1 MNRTLLLILCDFLL
15 LNLLA
20 LTRWEQAEPTRPEQ
34 RPSVRAGG
42 EAEQVTAQDDVA
54 DIMRLSLE
62 DERAAREALEQRL
75 GETQEQLQARA
86 QAVEQLEAERTQLA
100 STLTETRESAEELR
114 RRVEQAA
121 RDAATSRERMEQ
133 LQRDLE
139 QREADAAR
147 QQQQLA
153 ELERQRVEAQQRIQQ
168 LDVAVRVAQQEKEI
182 LRETADTYRQQAQTE
197 REERLKVQESTT
209 QLAQGVG
216 QLAEKSAEITREM
229 RENRPINA
237 NALFSEF
244 LGNRVPST
252 IRAQRPGFFGEVD
265 RESSAQTILVT
276 DGQATYAVLHIED
289 TPFTLYDPYTDWS
302 RIGATLSR
310 GSQGVSIPEILF
322 LSVDP
327 RVIALPLTPEQVT
340 ALGRKVYQT
349 ALDPFRFPEAVL
361 ISNGGQG
368 YGEVPFKLDPNNPSY
383 VRMDNRLVRRLIGD
397 FSPSRGDL
405 VLSKTGELLGVM
417 VPSDVCAL
425 IGHFEP
431 LRRVPTGELGATR
444 TGPIFA
450 DIARRVGVGPSRVS
464 PPRR

>member
-1 MNRTLLLILCDFLL
+1 MNRTLLLIMCDFLL

-34 RPSVRAGG
+34 RPSVRVGG
-42 EAEQVTAQDDVA
+42 DGEQATAQDDVA
-54 DIMRLSLE
+54 DVMRLSLE

-75 GETQEQLQARA
+75 GQTQEQLQARE
-86 QAVEQLEAERTQLA
+86 QTVEQLEAQRSELA
-100 STLTETRESAEELR
+100 STLTSTQETAEELR
-114 RRVEQAA
+114 ARVEAA
-121 RDAATSRERMEQ
+121 SRDAATSKERLAQ

-139 QREADAAR
+139 QREAEAAR
-147 QQQQLA
+147 QQQQLT
-153 ELERQRVEAQQRIQQ
+153 ELEKQRVEAQQRIQQ
-168 LDVAVRVAQQEKEI
+168 LDVAVRVAEQEKSI
-182 LRETADTYRQQAQTE
+182 LRETADTYREQAEIE
-197 REERLKVQESTT
+197 REQRIKVQESTT

-252 IRAQRPGFFGEVD
+252 IRAHRPGFFGQVD
-265 RESSAQTILVT
+265 REARAQTILVT
-276 DGQATYAVLHIED
+276 DGQSTYAILHLED
-289 TPFTLYDPYTDWS
+289 TPFTLYDPYTDWA
-302 RIGATLSR
+302 RIEATLNR
-310 GSQGVSIPEILF
+310 GSGRGVSASEILF

-327 RVIALPLTPEQVT
+327 RVVALPLTPEQVAT
-340 ALGRKVYQT
+340 LGVKVYQT
-349 ALDPFRFPEAVL
+349 ALDPFKFPEAVL

-368 YGEVPFKLDPNNPSY
+368 YGEVPFKLDANNPSY
-383 VRMDNRLVRRLIGD
+383 VRMDNRLVRRLFGD

-417 VPSDVCAL
+417 VTSDVCAL

-431 LRRVPTGELGATR
+431 FRRITTGELGSAR
-444 TGPIFA
+444 TSEIFA
-450 DIARRVGVGPSRVS
+450 DIASRVGVGRMN

>member
-34 RPSVRAGG
+34 RPSVRVG
-42 EAEQVTAQDDVA
+42 EGEGEQATPADDVA
-54 DIMRLSLE
+54 DVMRLSLE
-62 DERAAREALEQRL
+62 DERAAREQLEQRL
-75 GETQEQLQARA
+75 GMTEQQLQARE
-86 QAVEQLEAERTQLA
+86 QAVAQLEALRAQLEA
-100 STLTETRESAEELR
+100 SLGETRETAEELR
-114 RRVEQAA
+114 ARVEQAT
-121 RDAATSRERMEQ
+121 RDATMSRERLAQ

-139 QREADAAR
+139 QREAEAAR
-147 QQQQLA
+147 QQQ
-153 ELERQRVEAQQRIQQ
+153 ELQALSRQQAEAQQRIQQ
-168 LDVAVRVAQQEKEI
+168 LNVAVQVAEQEKAI
-182 LRETADTYRQQAQTE
+182 LRETADTYRTQAEIE
-197 REERLKVQESTT
+197 REERLKVQESAT

-216 QLAEKSAEITREM
+216 QLAEKSAEITREI

-244 LGNRVPST
+244 LANRVPSR

-265 RESSAQTILVT
+265 RDAGAQTVLVT
-276 DGQATYAVLHIED
+276 DGQQTYAILHFED
-289 TPFTLYDPYTDWS
+289 TPFTLFDPYTDWA
-302 RIGATLSR
+302 RIEASLVR
-310 GSQGVSIPEILF
+310 GNRTVSVPEILF

-327 RVIALPLTPEQVT
+327 RVVALPVTPAQVT
-340 ALGRKVYQT
+340 ELGVKVYQT

-368 YGEVPFKLDPNNPSY
+368 YGEVPFKLDANNPSY
-383 VRMDNRLVRRLIGD
+383 VRMDNRLVRRLFGD

-417 VPSDVCAL
+417 VTNDVCAL
-425 IGHFEP
+425 VGHFEP
-431 LRRVPTGELGATR
+431 FRRIPTGDLGATQ
-444 TGPIFA
+444 TGSIFA
-450 DIARRVGVGPSRVS
+450 DIANRVGIGRVA